1 MVERKKRKQIQR
13 NNSESNRNQKRR
25 ISHDKINRD
34 ELVVYRILC
43 PIDVVGGV
51 IGKSGKVINAIRH
64 NTKAKI
70 KVFDQ
75 LHGCSQRVITIYCSV
90 KEKQEE
96 IGFTKSENEPL
107 CCAQDALLKVYDAIV
122 ASDEENNTKTNVDR
136 DDNKE
141 CRLLVPFSQSSSLI
155 GKAGENIKRIRR
167 RTRASVKVVSK
178 DVSDPSHVCAM
189 EYDNVVV
196 ISGEPESVKQAL
208 FAVSAIM
215 YKINPRENI
224 PLDSTSQDVPAAS
237 VIVPSDLS
245 NSVYPQTGFYS
256 NQDHILQ
263 QGAGVPSYFNAL
275 SVSDF
280 QGYAETAAN
289 PVPVFASSLPV
300 THGFGGSSRSEEL
313 VFKVLCPLCNI
324 MRVIGK
330 GGSTIKRIREASGS
344 CIEVND
350 SRTKCGDDECVII
363 VTATESPDDMKSMA
377 VEAVLLLQEY
387 INDEDAENVKMQLL
401 VSSKVIGCV
410 IGKSGSVINEIRK
423 RTNANICIS
432 KGKKDDLVE
441 VSGEVSSVRDALIQ
455 IVLRLREDVLGDK
468 DSVATRKPPA
478 RTDNC
483 SFLSGS
489 SNAGYTLPSFM
500 SSMASTSGFH
510 GYGSF
515 PAGDNVLG
523 STGPYSYGRLPSS
536 SALEI
541 LIPAHAMSKVMG
553 KGGGNLENIRRIS
566 GAMIEISASKTSHG
580 DHIAL
585 LSGTL
590 EQMRCAENL
599 VQAFVMST

>member
-523 STGPYSYGRLPSS
+523 STGPYSYGR
-536 SALEI
+536 
-541 LIPAHAMSKVMG
+541 
-553 KGGGNLENIRRIS
+553 
-566 GAMIEISASKTSHG
+566 
-580 DHIAL
+580 
-585 LSGTL
+585 
-590 EQMRCAENL
+590 
-599 VQAFVMST
+599 

>member
-280 QGYAETAAN
+280 QDQKSWFLKSCA
-289 PVPVFASSLPV
+289 
-300 THGFGGSSRSEEL
+300 
-313 VFKVLCPLCNI
+313 LCAILC
-324 MRVIGK
+324 V
-330 GGSTIKRIREASGS
+330 
-344 CIEVND
+344 
-350 SRTKCGDDECVII
+350 
-363 VTATESPDDMKSMA
+363 
-377 VEAVLLLQEY
+377 
-387 INDEDAENVKMQLL
+387 
-401 VSSKVIGCV
+401 
-410 IGKSGSVINEIRK
+410 
-423 RTNANICIS
+423 
-432 KGKKDDLVE
+432 
-441 VSGEVSSVRDALIQ
+441 
-455 IVLRLREDVLGDK
+455 
-468 DSVATRKPPA
+468 
-478 RTDNC
+478 
-483 SFLSGS
+483 
-489 SNAGYTLPSFM
+489 
-500 SSMASTSGFH
+500 
-510 GYGSF
+510 
-515 PAGDNVLG
+515 
-523 STGPYSYGRLPSS
+523 
-536 SALEI
+536 
-541 LIPAHAMSKVMG
+541 
-553 KGGGNLENIRRIS
+553 
-566 GAMIEISASKTSHG
+566 
-580 DHIAL
+580 
-585 LSGTL
+585 
-590 EQMRCAENL
+590 
-599 VQAFVMST
+599 